1 MNRFASGALLVI
13 LILAALWRFADLD
26 RDPPA
31 VTGEAGSWIDPG
43 HYLYNAR
50 TRVLFHEWRFEEGS
64 DVFFSQGYTFL
75 ATLWFRILGPGYR
88 QAVLLSTLAGFLII
102 AATGLWSW
110 AAIRDRSQLSKVGAG
125 CAAIASLLLSYVM
138 FALQHVPKADMESV
152 AICSTSA
159 AILAG
164 LDVFESDVSMRW
176 FKYPVI
182 ISGLGI
188 GLAPFVKIY
197 SALFSLACLMAW
209 CVSYFLL
216 DSQWKRIWRRATPF
230 LAVGLAISAL
240 VWVSWILWLV
250 RWRLFGAMAHEF
262 SWVFEMVTP
271 SLVSPRTAAGRGGFA
286 KALVISRFLQ
296 SNLFYRQ
303 PVETVLATVA
313 ACRFLFLKRRN
324 WPLLLAFTWLV
335 VGFFSLSI
343 IEYAPLRFRTLF
355 LPPAIVLAASMWVE
369 LALGKLE
376 RLDTLKTFA
385 SCAAAGI
392 VLGYTATYC
401 LSIRL
406 PWFLNAFAG
415 SRFYVAVS
423 FLGLIAA
430 TSVWL
435 ALERLPGKGVAS
447 VLALAAVLVAL
458 PQWWNGEQGRTHEQH
473 NIAERLASAYPNAVL
488 GGVHGADLALRTK
501 LDAYLFW
508 TPTAVRRVTLVV
520 DPPSGL
526 RDVPLKLVELERHEL
541 RPIKVT
547 VAIALVQR

>member
-1 MNRFASGALLVI
+1 MSRFIRGTLLAI
-13 LILAALWRFADLD
+13 LILAALWRFVDLE

-50 TRVLFHEWRFEEGS
+50 AHALFHEWRFEEGS
-64 DVFFSQGYTFL
+64 DVFFSPGYTFL
-75 ATLWFRILGPGYR
+75 AALWCRVLGPGYR

-102 AATGLWSW
+102 AATVLWAW
-110 AAIRDRSQLSKVGAG
+110 FTIRDGLQQSKLWAG
-125 CAAIASLLLSYVM
+125 CAPMASLLFSYVM

-152 AICSTSA
+152 AICSASA
-159 AILAG
+159 AILAR
-164 LDVFESDVSMRW
+164 LNAFESDVSMRW
-176 FKYPVI
+176 FKYAVI

-230 LAVGLAISAL
+230 LAVGLALAAL
-240 VWVSWILWLV
+240 VWLWWILWLV

-262 SWVFEMVTP
+262 NWVFEIVTP
-271 SLVSPRTAAGRGGFA
+271 SLVSPRTGAGRGGFA
-286 KALVISRFLQ
+286 KAVVISRFLQ

-313 ACRFLFLKRRN
+313 ACRFLFLKRWN
-324 WPLLLAFTWLV
+324 WPLLLAFAWLI
-335 VGFFSLSI
+335 VGFFSLSV

-355 LPPAIVLAASMWVE
+355 LPPAIVLAVSMWVE

-376 RLDTLKTFA
+376 RLDTLKNFA
-385 SCAAAGI
+385 SCTAAGI

-406 PWFLNAFAG
+406 PWFLNTFAG
-415 SRFYVAVS
+415 PRFYLAA
-423 FLGLIAA
+423 FLLGLIAA
-430 TSVWL
+430 ASVWL
-435 ALERLPGKGVAS
+435 ALELLPGKGIAL
-447 VLALAAVLVAL
+447 VLALAAALVAL
-458 PQWWNGEQGRTHEQH
+458 PQWWSGEQGRTHEQH
-473 NIAERLASAYPNAVL
+473 NIAERIATAYPNAVL

-508 TPTAVRRVTLVV
+508 TPAAMRRVTLVV
-520 DPPSGL
+520 DPTSGL

-541 RPIKVT
+541 RPIKLTVT
-547 VAIALVQR
+547 IAQV